1 MIKNIRFSKY
11 KIFKN
16 EQTLSLKPVTVI
28 FGKNNSGKSAILKI
42 PSILHSALNCQS
54 AEVFDPTK
62 NELHIEDMRNLV
74 YGQRHRAVSFCFEDN
89 NENSLEFSFYVNEE
103 NGHSKI
109 ERWKAQNKN
118 EKIGLEPGEDDE
130 RTDLIT
136 KNPVPGVYFN
146 GITPSHDKYKLFA
159 QQIINALRFNIDYIG
174 AFRWLPYT
182 FLQSNTFKS
191 CEENDGRINYQ
202 FLIDDS
208 KTVNQELLKKVSQW
222 YETNFNGWKIK
233 VNRDRDPVYSIEIEH
248 PGEERLNINI
258 TDAGVGIAQSL
269 PIVTRACRTCDEPTI
284 IVLEEPETHLH
295 PAAHGN
301 LAELIALSTKNDCN
315 KSYLVE
321 THSINFILRLRRL
334 IAEEKLS
341 VDDVALYSVEF
352 DENECCS
359 KLVSVEIN
367 KDGSVNYWPEG
378 VFEETLAESIAIF
391 EAQNKE

>member
-1 MIKNIRFSKY
+1 MIKNIRFSYY

-42 PSILHSALNCQS
+42 PSILQSAINSQS
-54 AEVFDPTK
+54 AEVFAPTK
-62 NELHIEDMRNLV
+62 NGLHIEDMRSLV
-74 YGQRHRAVSFCFEDN
+74 YRRGHRAVSFFFEDN
-89 NENSLEFSFYVNEE
+89 KKNSLEFSFFVNEE

-109 ERWKAQNKN
+109 ERWTAQNKDD
-118 EKIGLEPGEDDE
+118 KIGLEPGEDDE
-130 RTDLIT
+130 LHDLVT

-159 QQIINALRFNIDYIG
+159 QQIINTLRFNIDYIG
-174 AFRWLPYT
+174 AFRWLPPYA

-208 KTVNQELLKKVSQW
+208 KTVNQELLKNVSKW
-222 YETNFNGWKIK
+222 YENNFNGWKIK
-233 VNRDRDPVYSIEIEH
+233 VNRDRNPVYSIEIEQADK
-248 PGEERLNINI
+248 LNINI

-269 PIVTRACRTCDEPTI
+269 PIVTRASRTCEEPTI

-301 LAELIALSTKNDCN
+301 LAELIALSTKNDYN

-367 KDGSVNYWPEG
+367 EDGSVNYWPEG

-391 EAQNKE
+391 EAQNKV